1 MSAELQF
8 SQWSQMVQ
16 QRTEQALQQH
26 LPAEHLNPT
35 RLHQAMRYACLGGGK
50 RLRAMLAYAAGEY
63 CGSPV
68 QRVDVVAVAL
78 ECMHAYSLIH
88 DDLPCMDDDDLRRG
102 KPSCHR
108 QFDEATALLAGD
120 ALQTLAFSVLSRADL
135 HSDAQQQLKM
145 LALLAQASG
154 SLGMAGGQAIDLAHV
169 GKAMDLAQLEQMH
182 QLKTGALIHA
192 ATLLGAYAADQ
203 AAAHKLSALQQ
214 YAQAIGLAFQVMDD
228 VLDAQADTQTLGK
241 TAGKDALHNKPTY
254 VALLGLAKAQQL
266 AEQLVQQAV
275 QALSDAKQANSKQAD
290 VAATRLIQIAQ
301 FIAQRAY

>member
-1 MSAELQF
+1 
-8 SQWSQMVQ
+8 MVQ
-16 QRTEQALQQH
+16 QRTELALQQY
-26 LPAEHLNPT
+26 LPADHDTPT

-63 CGSPV
+63 CGSPL
-68 QRVDVVAVAL
+68 QRVDAVAVAL

-135 HSDAQQQLKM
+135 HSDAQQQLAM

-169 GKAMDLAQLEQMH
+169 GKQMDLAQLEQMH
-182 QLKTGALIHA
+182 QLKTGALIQA

-203 AAAHKLSALQQ
+203 TLAHKLSALQQ

-254 VALLGLAKAQQL
+254 VALLGLTEAQRL

-275 QALSDAKQANSKQAD
+275 QALSDAKHAD
-290 VAATRLIQIAQ
+290 AAAIRLIQIAQ